1 MSQSGAGE
9 KPLVV
14 GNLLFATIVIIVYER
29 GSYGRVSQSVPG
41 IWHISA
47 HKTDPGKSERLMVPY
62 AKSVIWLALKH
73 WFRKNF

>member
-41 IWHISA
+41 I
-47 HKTDPGKSERLMVPY
+47 
-62 AKSVIWLALKH
+62 
-73 WFRKNF
+73 